1 MKRLF
6 LMIVCAMALS
16 TQVMN
21 AQDEVVTN
29 ALIIQL
35 LDEGFSD
42 DEIIGFIESAST
54 REVKSDL
61 QSMREL
67 KQHNASSDLITYIQ
81 KIAKTDFGYDGVYWW
96 NVSDGGKP
104 VKLYRSGFS
113 IEEKK
118 SGLLG
123 GALGSIAGA
132 IGGAVIGDAI
142 GGAKGVAGGLAIG
155 SILGNSDFKSESLA
169 LTGAH
174 AAVVLSGDQASNP
187 VFRFYFPKTDMNAFN
202 GQAESWY
209 FNWMNDIQSPNEF
222 ECIKLKEKKGK
233 RTLPSGMEFSV
244 AGFSSSKGGN
254 KNIVDFEI
262 KTINNTT
269 FEVTFPNGLEPG
281 EYCFFYKNIQNQWFA
296 QNICCFDFSVQ

>member
-96 NVSDGGKP
+96 NVSDGDKP
-104 VKLYRSGFS
+104 QKLYRSSFTR
-113 IEEKK
+113 EEKK
-118 SGLLG
+118 AGI
-123 GALGSIAGA
+123 GAFGSAVLGSVVGDIVGGVGSTVQGA
-132 IGGAVIGDAI
+132 IIGAAI
-142 GGAKGVAGGLAIG
+142 GEGKI
-155 SILGNSDFKSESLA
+155 KSESL
-169 LTGAH
+169 
-174 AAVVLSGDQASNP
+174 VL
-187 VFRFYFPKTDMNAFN
+187 
-202 GQAESWY
+202 
-209 FNWMNDIQSPNEF
+209 
-222 ECIKLKEKKGK
+222 LGK
-233 RTLPSGMEFSV
+233 
-244 AGFSSSKGGN
+244 
-254 KNIVDFEI
+254 
-262 KTINNTT
+262 
-269 FEVTFPNGLEPG
+269 
-281 EYCFFYKNIQNQWFA
+281 
-296 QNICCFDFSVQ
+296 

>member
-104 VKLYRSGFS
+104 QKLYRSSFTR
-113 IEEKK
+113 EEKK
-118 SGLLG
+118 AGI
-123 GALGSIAGA
+123 GAFGSAVLGSVVGDIVGGVGSTVQGA
-132 IGGAVIGDAI
+132 IIGAAI
-142 GGAKGVAGGLAIG
+142 GEGKI
-155 SILGNSDFKSESLA
+155 KSESLI
-169 LTGAH
+169 LSGKQ

-187 VFRFYFPKTDMNAFN
+187 VFRFYFPKTDMDAFN
-202 GQAESWY
+202 GQADSWY
-209 FNWMNDIQSPNEF
+209 FNWLNDIQSPNEF
-222 ECIKLKEKKGK
+222 ECVKLKEKKGK
-233 RTLPSGMEFSV
+233 RTLPSGLKFSV
-244 AGFSSSKGGN
+244 AGFGSSSEGK
-254 KNIVDFEI
+254 KNVVDFEI
-262 KTINNTT
+262 KSINNTT

-281 EYCFFYKNIQNQWFA
+281 EYCFFYKNIQNKWFV